1 MNDWASA
8 PERWCTRICGQLL
21 VSATQ
26 GENVVVVRT
35 VAGGAPMLA
44 AAIDAAALDSVLG
57 TVAGNDTVLL
67 VARTADEAARLTQSL
82 LDKASGRGGAAVD
95 REPDP
100 VVRPVEATVTSTDTW
115 PGLASPGRTRV

>member
-1 MNDWASA
+1 MNEWTSA
-8 PERWCTRICGQLL
+8 PERWCAKACAELL

-44 AAIDAAALDSVLG
+44 SAFDAAALAPVLG

-67 VARTADEAARLTQSL
+67 VTRTPEQAQRLVEALLDAAR
-82 LDKASGRGGAAVD
+82 GA
-95 REPDP
+95 P
-100 VVRPVEATVTSTDTW
+100 RPPSPAAAPLIHARQV
-115 PGLASPGRTRV
+115 ASPDRTRV